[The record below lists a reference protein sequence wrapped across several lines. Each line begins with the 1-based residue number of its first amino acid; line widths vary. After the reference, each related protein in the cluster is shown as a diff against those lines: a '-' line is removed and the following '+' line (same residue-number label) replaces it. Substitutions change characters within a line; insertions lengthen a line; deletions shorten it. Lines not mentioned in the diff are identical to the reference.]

1 MSLNAQRSKLRH
13 QHQLIRRLTLFYVFN
28 DIVQYAARS
37 QLNDYLEFGS
47 SIFLPEVGLFIER
60 LSVKEKNPFIRTLSI
75 WEERHVFSSS
85 FISRVRAH
93 WERQVAESVSP
104 GSGLTPKPSNTR
116 ADFPNRSCSTRTLL
130 HGDPKLV
137 DPVEIARRLA
147 AQIRISSRIVESL
160 DTCSSE
166 TEKELIAVSLETPRI
181 DSCDKIQALRSAL
194 SVELMV

>member
-1 MSLNAQRSKLRH
+1 M
-13 QHQLIRRLTLFYVFN
+13 FYVFN

-37 QLNDYLEFGS
+37 QLNEYLEFGS
-47 SIFLPEVGLFIER
+47 SIFLPEVGLLIER
-60 LSVKEKNPFIRTLSI
+60 LSMKEKNPFIRTLSI

-93 WERQVAESVSP
+93 WERPVAESVSP
-104 GSGLTPKPSNTR
+104 GHALTPKASSTR
-116 ADFPNRSCSTRTLL
+116 ADFPNRSCSTRSLL

-147 AQIRISSRIVESL
+147 AQIRISNSIVENIEGSA
-160 DTCSSE
+160 SE
-166 TEKELIAVSLETPRI
+166 TEKELTPVSLETPRI
-181 DSCDKIQALRSAL
+181 DSCDKIQALRSTL